1 MQDAP
6 KKSGRQKWEWLAGS
20 RILLVEDNPLN
31 REIEEELLKLT
42 GARVETASGG
52 KEGLD
57 RYLGS
62 EPGSYDVI
70 LMDIRMPGMNGYD
83 TARQLRASGRPDA
96 LTIPVIAMTA
106 DVFAEDIQAA
116 LEAGMNDH
124 LAKPVDMDR
133 LEELLAAIPSD
144 IPGKEEG

>member
-83 TARQLRASGRPDA
+83 TVRQLRASGRPDA

-106 DVFAEDIQAA
+106 DVFGAVYGRSDCRS
-116 LEAGMNDH
+116 AGC
-124 LAKPVDMDR
+124 
-133 LEELLAAIPSD
+133 
-144 IPGKEEG
+144 GQ

>member
-70 LMDIRMPGMNGYD
+70 LMDILRKDIRRHGYHRYGQCIR
-83 TARQLRASGRPDA
+83 AAGSPQLSDS
-96 LTIPVIAMTA
+96 VIAVHPGHA
-106 DVFAEDIQAA
+106 DI
-116 LEAGMNDH
+116 H
-124 LAKPVDMDR
+124 
-133 LEELLAAIPSD
+133 
-144 IPGKEEG
+144 